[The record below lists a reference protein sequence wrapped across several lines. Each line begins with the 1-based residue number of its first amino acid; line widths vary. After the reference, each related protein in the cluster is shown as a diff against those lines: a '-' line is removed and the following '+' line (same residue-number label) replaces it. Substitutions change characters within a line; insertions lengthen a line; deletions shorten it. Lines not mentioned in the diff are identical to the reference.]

1 MEKKQYIIRLAED
14 RDIRQVAEI
23 DQEAFSEEQ
32 LFRSHSSYHREI
44 HNPLARYIV
53 ACTEEKYEPNVNKQ
67 IMPETPWYKRLFSYE
82 RHNEFAHNE
91 QYILG
96 FAGLWIMPDEGH
108 ISAIGVRNNYRR
120 RGIGERLL
128 ISLID
133 LATELNIKTISLEVR
148 VSNEAAQSLYR
159 KYEFQIIGRHP
170 HYYAQNGEDAL
181 LMSTNIITSA
191 PFQARFQ
198 QLKEAHQRRWKECSV
213 TI

>member
-1 MEKKQYIIRLAED
+1 MDKKQYIIRLAEN
-14 RDIRQVAEI
+14 RDIRQVTEI

-32 LFRSHSSYHREI
+32 LFRSYSSYHREI

-67 IMPETPWYKRLFSYE
+67 IMPEIPWYKRLFSYE
-82 RHNEFAHNE
+82 RHNE

-96 FAGLWIMPDEGH
+96 FAGLWITPDEGH
-108 ISAIGVRNNYRR
+108 ISAIGVRSNYRR

-133 LATELNIKTISLEVR
+133 LAIQLNIKTISLEVR
-148 VSNEAAQSLYR
+148 VSNEAAQSLYQ
-159 KYEFQIIGRHP
+159 KYEFQTIGKHP
-170 HYYAQNGEDAL
+170 RYYSQNGEDAL

-198 QLKEAHQRRWKECSV
+198 QLKEAHERRWKGCSV
-213 TI
+213 TA